1 MPRVQMVIA
10 GRYLACLPGFGS
22 DRTARAFTLG
32 NNGMTDMKAAL
43 LAATILLTA
52 APVTAQSSPED
63 NDKRK
68 VEAYFYELTP
78 LKPGPDFAATL
89 KLPRGYSAHV
99 WASGLGNARVMAV
112 APDGAI
118 YVSRRSEAD
127 IIRLTDSNR
136 DGRADGPPMVIVNRP
151 GLHGL
156 TVHNGMLYF
165 MTAREVFRAPLRPD
179 GGIGMVETLI
189 DDLPDAGQHLN
200 RTLAVGPDNMLF
212 ISAGSTCNACD
223 ESSQENATLIRASLD
238 GKSWRI
244 WASGLR
250 NTIGFGW
257 HPRTGE
263 LWGWDQGID
272 WLGND
277 LQREE
282 VNRLEAGKRYGWPY
296 VFEDGKLNPQ
306 DEPPGGI
313 TGAQWAAASTN
324 PVLMH
329 VAHSAGMQ
337 MAFHPGG
344 GFGPDVGGDAFVALR
359 GSWNRKPASGY
370 ELVRIRF
377 DANGQATRIE
387 PFVSGFMSRDGT
399 GHYGRPCGVAVM
411 RDGSILLSDD
421 ANGVIYRITYD
432 GATGQ
437 AAPLAPPAAPM
448 LEQAARGNDVP
459 LALTRPEA
467 RAAGSARLTVS
478 ATAFAPGGTIPREQ
492 SEYGLGI
499 SPALGWTA
507 VPGAASYAIIVEDP
521 DGAAKP
527 VIHWVAWNVPAGTTR
542 LPAGLQE
549 RDRLSGGPLEG
560 VMQGATGR
568 GTVGWYGP
576 RPPKGD
582 RPHRYHFQVLALDR
596 QLQLPLGATRDQLLA
611 AAAGHVLATGDL
623 VGTYAEP

>member
-1 MPRVQMVIA
+1 MKVTP
-10 GRYLACLPGFGS
+10 LAS
-22 DRTARAFTLG
+22 
-32 NNGMTDMKAAL
+32 AL
-43 LAATILLTA
+43 LLVA
-52 APVTAQSSPED
+52 APAVAQSSPGD
-63 NDKRK
+63 NDKRP
-68 VEAYFYELTP
+68 VQAHFYELTP
-78 LKPGPDFAATL
+78 LKPGPDFAASL
-89 KLPRGYSAHV
+89 KLPRGYRIAT
-99 WASGLGNARVMAV
+99 WASGLGNTRVMAV
-112 APDGAI
+112 APDGSV

-127 IIRLTDSNR
+127 IVRLVDANR
-136 DGRADGPPMVIVNRP
+136 DGRADGPPTVIVNRP

-156 TVHNGMLYF
+156 TIHDGMLYF
-165 MTAREVFRAPLRPD
+165 MTAKEVFRAPLRPD
-179 GGIGMVETLI
+179 GGIGTVETLI

-200 RTLAVGPDNMLF
+200 RTLAVGPDKMLY

-238 GKSWRI
+238 GKTRRV

-282 VNRLEAGKRYGWPY
+282 VNKIERGKRYGWPY
-296 VFEDGKLNPQ
+296 VFEDGKRNPQ
-306 DEPPGGI
+306 DEPPGGL
-313 TGAQWAAASTN
+313 TAAQWAAASTN

-329 VAHSAGMQ
+329 LAHSAGMQ
-337 MAFHPGG
+337 MAVHPGG
-344 GFGPDVGGDAFVALR
+344 GFGPDVAGDAFVALR

-370 ELVRIRF
+370 ELARIRF
-377 DANGQATRIE
+377 DARGQATRIE
-387 PFVSGFMSRDGT
+387 TFVSGFMSRDGT

-437 AAPLAPPAAPM
+437 AATLTPPPGPM
-448 LEQAARGNDVP
+448 LEQAARGTNVS

-467 RAAGSARLTVS
+467 RASGPARLTVG
-478 ATAFAPGGTIPREQ
+478 AAAFTSGGAIPRDY

-499 SPALGWTA
+499 SPALNWSA
-507 VPGAASYAIIVEDP
+507 VPNAAAYAILVEDP
-521 DGAAKP
+521 DGSAKP
-527 VIHWVAWNVPAGTTR
+527 VVHWVAWNVPAGTTR
-542 LPAGLQE
+542 LPEGLQE

-560 VMQGATGR
+560 IMQGASGR

-576 RPPKGD
+576 RPPVGD
-582 RPHRYHFQVLALDR
+582 TPHHYHFQVLALDR
-596 QLQLPLGATRDQLLA
+596 QLDLPLGATRDQVLA
-611 AAAGHVLATGDL
+611 AAAGHVIATGDL
-623 VGTYAEP
+623 VGTYAEPK

>member
-1 MPRVQMVIA
+1 
-10 GRYLACLPGFGS
+10 
-22 DRTARAFTLG
+22 
-32 NNGMTDMKAAL
+32 MKVALFASAL
-43 LAATILLTA
+43 LVFASPAL
-52 APVTAQSSPED
+52 AQSSPED
-63 NDKRK
+63 NDKRP
-68 VEAYFYELTP
+68 VQAHFYELTP
-78 LKPGPDFAATL
+78 LKPTADFAASL
-89 KLPRGYSAHV
+89 KLPRGYRIAV
-99 WASGLGNARVMAV
+99 WAGDLGNTRVMAV
-112 APDGAI
+112 APDGSV

-127 IIRLTDSNR
+127 IIRLVDANR
-136 DGRADGPPMVIVNRP
+136 DGRADGAPTVIVNRP
-151 GLHGL
+151 ALHGL
-156 TVHNGMLYF
+156 TIHDGMLYF
-165 MTAREVFRAPLRPD
+165 MTAKEVFRAPLRPD
-179 GGIGMVETLI
+179 GGIGTVETMI

-200 RTLAVGPDNMLF
+200 RTLAVGPDNMLY
-212 ISAGSTCNACD
+212 ISSGSTCNACD

-238 GKSWRI
+238 GKARRV

-282 VNRLEAGKRYGWPY
+282 VNKIERGKRYGWPY
-296 VFEDGKLNPQ
+296 VFEDGKRNPQ

-313 TGAQWAAASTN
+313 TAAQWAASSTN

-344 GFGPDVGGDAFVALR
+344 GFGPDVAGDAFVALR

-370 ELVRIRF
+370 ELARIRF
-377 DANGQATRIE
+377 DAKGQATRVE
-387 PFVSGFMSRDGT
+387 TFVSGFMSRDGT
-399 GHYGRPCGVAVM
+399 GQYGRPCGVAVM

-437 AAPLAPPAAPM
+437 AAPLAPPPGPM
-448 LEQAARGNDVP
+448 LEQAARGTNVP
-459 LALTRPEA
+459 LALARPETQA
-467 RAAGSARLTVS
+467 SSPARLTVG
-478 ATAFAPGGTIPREQ
+478 AAAFTANGPIPREY

-499 SPALGWTA
+499 SPALSWST
-507 VPGAASYAIIVEDP
+507 VPNAGSYAILVEDP
-521 DGAAKP
+521 DGASKP
-527 VIHWVAWNVPAGTTR
+527 VVHWVAWNVPAGTTR
-542 LPAGLQE
+542 LPEGLQE

-560 VMQGATGR
+560 IMQGASGR

-582 RPHRYHFQVLALDR
+582 KPHHYHFQVLALDR
-596 QLQLPLGATRDQLLA
+596 QLDLPLGATRDQLLT
-611 AAAGHVLATGDL
+611 AAAGHVIGSGDL
-623 VGTYAEP
+623 VGTYGEPK

>member
-1 MPRVQMVIA
+1 
-10 GRYLACLPGFGS
+10 
-22 DRTARAFTLG
+22 
-32 NNGMTDMKAAL
+32 MKAAL
-43 LAATILLTA
+43 LTATLLLIA
-52 APVTAQSSPED
+52 APVAGQSSPED
-63 NDKRK
+63 NDKRA
-68 VEAYFYELTP
+68 VEAYFNELTP
-78 LKPGPDFAATL
+78 IKPGPDFAASL
-89 KLPRGYSAHV
+89 KLPRGYRAAV
-99 WASGLGNARVMAV
+99 WASDLGNARVMAV
-112 APDGAI
+112 APDGSI

-127 IIRLTDSNR
+127 IIRLVDANR
-136 DGRADGPPMVIVNRP
+136 DGRADGRPTVIVNRP

-156 TVHNGMLYF
+156 AIHDGRLYF
-165 MTAREVFRAPLRPD
+165 MTAREVFSAPLRPD
-179 GGIGMVETLI
+179 GGIGEIETLI
-189 DDLPDAGQHLN
+189 DDLPDAGQHPN
-200 RTLAVGPDNMLF
+200 RTLAVGPDRMLY
-212 ISAGSTCNACD
+212 ISVGSTCNACD
-223 ESSQENATLIRASLD
+223 ETSQESATLVRASLD
-238 GKSWRI
+238 GKTRRI

-282 VNRLEAGKRYGWPY
+282 LNKIERGKRYGWPY
-296 VFEDGKLNPQ
+296 VFEKGERNPQ
-306 DEPPGGI
+306 DEPPGGLVA
-313 TGAQWAAASTN
+313 AQWAAASTN

-344 GFGPDVGGDAFVALR
+344 GFAPDAAGDAFIALR

-370 ELVRIRF
+370 ELARIRF
-377 DANGQATRIE
+377 DADGQATRIE
-387 PFVSGFMSRDGT
+387 PFVSGFMSADGT

-437 AAPLAPPAAPM
+437 AAPLAPPAVPM
-448 LEQAARGNDVP
+448 LEQAARGNNVP

-467 RAAGSARLTVS
+467 RASGTARIDVRAAG
-478 ATAFAPGGTIPREQ
+478 FAAGGAIPRDH

-499 SPALGWTA
+499 SPAIGWTA
-507 VPGAASYAIIVEDP
+507 VPGAASYAILVEDP
-521 DGAAKP
+521 DGSAKP
-527 VIHWVAWNVPAGTTR
+527 VVHWVAWNVPASTLA

-560 VMQGATGR
+560 IMQGASGR

-582 RPHRYHFQVLALDR
+582 KPHRYHFQVLALD
-596 QLQLPLGATRDQLLA
+596 QALNLPLGATRDQVLT
-611 AAAGHVLATGDL
+611 AAAGHVLATGEL
-623 VGTYAEP
+623 IGTYREPQ

>member
-1 MPRVQMVIA
+1 MNVAP
-10 GRYLACLPGFGS
+10 LAS
-22 DRTARAFTLG
+22 
-32 NNGMTDMKAAL
+32 AL
-43 LAATILLTA
+43 LLVASPA
-52 APVTAQSSPED
+52 VAQSSPED
-63 NDKRK
+63 NDKRP
-68 VEAYFYELTP
+68 VQAHFYELTP
-78 LKPGPDFAATL
+78 LKPGPDFSASL
-89 KLPRGYSAHV
+89 KLPRGYRASV
-99 WASGLGNARVMAV
+99 WASGLGNTRVMAV
-112 APDGAI
+112 APDGSI

-127 IIRLTDSNR
+127 IVRLMDANR
-136 DGRADGPPMVIVNRP
+136 DGRADGPPAVIVNRP

-156 TVHNGMLYF
+156 TIHDGMLYF

-179 GGIGMVETLI
+179 GGIGTVETLI
-189 DDLPDAGQHLN
+189 NDLPDAGQHLN
-200 RTLAVGPDNMLF
+200 RTLAVGPDTMLY
-212 ISAGSTCNACD
+212 ISVGSTCNACD

-238 GKSWRI
+238 GKTRLV

-282 VNRLEAGKRYGWPY
+282 VNKIERGKRYGWPD
-296 VFEDGKLNPQ
+296 VFEDGKRNPQ
-306 DEPPGGI
+306 DEPPGGL
-313 TGAQWAAASTN
+313 TAAQWAAASTD
-324 PVLMH
+324 PVVMH

-344 GFGPDVGGDAFVALR
+344 GFGPDVAGDAFIALR

-370 ELVRIRF
+370 ELARIRF
-377 DANGQATRIE
+377 DANGQATRVE
-387 PFVSGFMSRDGT
+387 TFVSGFMSRDGT
-399 GHYGRPCGVAVM
+399 GQYGRPCGVAIM

-437 AAPLAPPAAPM
+437 AAPLAPPPGPM
-448 LEQAARGNDVP
+448 LEQAARGTNMP
-459 LALTRPEA
+459 LALARPEA
-467 RAAGSARLTVS
+467 RASGSAPLTVG
-478 ATAFAPGGTIPREQ
+478 ADAFTANGAIPREH

-499 SPALGWTA
+499 SPALNWSS
-507 VPGAASYAIIVEDP
+507 VPNAASYAILAEDP
-521 DGAAKP
+521 DGSSKP
-527 VIHWVAWNVPAGTTR
+527 VVHWVAWNVPAGTTR

-560 VMQGATGR
+560 IMQGASGR

-582 RPHRYHFQVLALDR
+582 TPHHYHFQVLALDR
-596 QLQLPLGATRDQLLA
+596 QLDLPLGATRDQLLA
-611 AAAGHVLATGDL
+611 ASAGHVIATGDL
-623 VGTYAEP
+623 VGTYAEPR

>member
-1 MPRVQMVIA
+1 MNV
-10 GRYLACLPGFGS
+10 
-22 DRTARAFTLG
+22 T
-32 NNGMTDMKAAL
+32 L
-43 LAATILLTA
+43 LASALVLVATPAL
-52 APVTAQSSPED
+52 AQSSPED
-63 NDKRK
+63 NDKQP
-68 VEAYFYELTP
+68 VQAHFYELTP
-78 LKPGPDFAATL
+78 LKPGPDFAASL
-89 KLPRGYSAHV
+89 KLPRGYRAAV
-99 WASGLGNARVMAV
+99 WASGLGNSRVMVV
-112 APDGAI
+112 APDGSV

-127 IIRLTDSNR
+127 IIRLVDANR
-136 DGRADGPPMVIVNRP
+136 DGRADGPPTVIVNRP

-156 TVHNGMLYF
+156 TIHDGMLYF
-165 MTAREVFRAPLRPD
+165 MTAREVFRAALRTD
-179 GGIGMVETLI
+179 GGIGRVETLI
-189 DDLPDAGQHLN
+189 NDLPDAGQHLN
-200 RTLAVGPDNMLF
+200 RTLAVGPDKMLY

-238 GKSWRI
+238 GKTRRV

-282 VNRLEAGKRYGWPY
+282 LNKIERGKRYGWPY
-296 VFEDGKLNPQ
+296 VFEDGKRNPQ
-306 DEPPGGI
+306 DEPPGGL
-313 TGAQWAAASTN
+313 TAAQWAAASTN

-337 MAFHPGG
+337 MTFHPGG
-344 GFGPDVGGDAFVALR
+344 GFGPDVAGDAFVALR

-370 ELVRIRF
+370 ELARIRF

-387 PFVSGFMSRDGT
+387 TFVSGFMSRDGT
-399 GHYGRPCGVAVM
+399 GQYGRPCGVAVM

-437 AAPLAPPAAPM
+437 AAPLSPSAGPM
-448 LEQAARGNDVP
+448 LEQAARGTNVP
-459 LALTRPEA
+459 LALTRPET
-467 RAAGSARLTVS
+467 RPSGSAKLTVG
-478 ATAFAPGGTIPREQ
+478 AAAFTANGAIPREH

-499 SPALGWTA
+499 SPALNWSA
-507 VPGAASYAIIVEDP
+507 VPNAVSYVILVEDP
-521 DGAAKP
+521 DGSAKP
-527 VIHWVAWNVPAGTTR
+527 VVHWVAWNVPAGTTR
-542 LPAGLQE
+542 LPEGLQE
-549 RDRLSGGPLEG
+549 RDRLNGGLLEG
-560 VMQGATGR
+560 IMQGPSGR

-582 RPHRYHFQVLALDR
+582 TPHHYHFQVLALDR
-596 QLQLPLGATRDQLLA
+596 QLDLPLGATRDQLLA
-611 AAAGHVLATGDL
+611 AAAGHVIATGDL
-623 VGTYAEP
+623 VGTYAEPK

>member
-1 MPRVQMVIA
+1 
-10 GRYLACLPGFGS
+10 
-22 DRTARAFTLG
+22 
-32 NNGMTDMKAAL
+32 
-43 LAATILLTA
+43 
-52 APVTAQSSPED
+52 
-63 NDKRK
+63 
-68 VEAYFYELTP
+68 
-78 LKPGPDFAATL
+78 
-89 KLPRGYSAHV
+89 
-99 WASGLGNARVMAV
+99 MAV

-179 GGIGMVETLI
+179 GGIGVVETLI

-200 RTLAVGPDNMLF
+200 RTLAVGPDNMLY

-238 GKSWRI
+238 GKSRRI

-313 TGAQWAAASTN
+313 TGARWAAASTN

-432 GATGQ
+432 GTTGQ

-448 LEQAARGNDVP
+448 LEQAASGNDVP
-459 LALTRPEA
+459 LALARPEA

-596 QLQLPLGATRDQLLA
+596 ELQLPLGATRDQVLA

-623 VGTYAEP
+623 VGTYGEP

>member
-1 MPRVQMVIA
+1 
-10 GRYLACLPGFGS
+10 
-22 DRTARAFTLG
+22 
-32 NNGMTDMKAAL
+32 MKVAL
-43 LAATILLTA
+43 LASALVL
-52 APVTAQSSPED
+52 VTAPAVAQNSPED
-63 NDKRK
+63 DDKRP
-68 VEAYFYELTP
+68 VQAHFHELSP
-78 LKPGPDFAATL
+78 LKPGPDFAASL
-89 KLPRGYSAHV
+89 KLPRGYRAAV
-99 WASGLGNARVMAV
+99 WASGLGNTRVMAA
-112 APDGAI
+112 APDGSV

-127 IIRLTDSNR
+127 IVRLVDVNL
-136 DGRADGPPMVIVNRP
+136 DGRADGPPIIIVNRP

-156 TVHNGMLYF
+156 TIHDGMLYF
-165 MTAREVFRAPLRPD
+165 MTAKEVFRAPLRPD
-179 GGIGMVETLI
+179 GGIGTVETLI

-200 RTLAVGPDNMLF
+200 RTLAVGPDNMLY

-238 GKSWRI
+238 GKTRRV

-282 VNRLEAGKRYGWPY
+282 VNKIERGKRYGWPY
-296 VFEDGKLNPQ
+296 VFEDGKRNPQ
-306 DEPPGGI
+306 DEPPGGL
-313 TGAQWAAASTN
+313 TAAQWAAASTN
-324 PVLMH
+324 PTVMH

-344 GFGPDVGGDAFVALR
+344 GFGPDVAGDAFVALR

-370 ELVRIRF
+370 ELARIRF
-377 DANGQATRIE
+377 DANGQATRVE
-387 PFVSGFMSRDGT
+387 TFVSGFMSRDGT
-399 GHYGRPCGVAVM
+399 GQYGRPCGVAVM

-437 AAPLAPPAAPM
+437 AAPLVPPPGPM
-448 LEQAARGNDVP
+448 LEQAARGTNVP

-467 RAAGSARLTVS
+467 RTSGSTRLTVG
-478 ATAFAPGGTIPREQ
+478 AAAFTANGAIPREH
-492 SEYGLGI
+492 SEYGLDI
-499 SPALGWTA
+499 SPALSWSAIPNA
-507 VPGAASYAIIVEDP
+507 VSHAIVVEDP
-521 DGAAKP
+521 DGSSRP
-527 VIHWVAWNVPAGTTR
+527 VVHWVAWNVPAGTTR

-549 RDRLSGGPLEG
+549 RDRLNGGPLEG
-560 VMQGATGR
+560 IMQGANGR

-596 QLQLPLGATRDQLLA
+596 QLDLPLGATRDQLLA
-611 AAAGHVLATGDL
+611 ASAGHVIAKGDL
-623 VGTYAEP
+623 VGTFAEPK

>member
-1 MPRVQMVIA
+1 
-10 GRYLACLPGFGS
+10 
-22 DRTARAFTLG
+22 
-32 NNGMTDMKAAL
+32 MKAAL
-43 LAATILLTA
+43 LASAILLVA
-52 APVTAQSSPED
+52 APATAQSSPED
-63 NDKRK
+63 NDKRP
-68 VEAYFYELTP
+68 VQAHFYELTP
-78 LKPGPDFAATL
+78 LKPGPDFAASL
-89 KLPRGYSAHV
+89 KLPRGYRASV
-99 WASGLGNARVMAV
+99 WASDLGNTRVMAV
-112 APDGAI
+112 APDGSV

-127 IIRLTDSNR
+127 IIRLVDR
-136 DGRADGPPMVIVNRP
+136 DGDGRADGPPTVIVNRP
-151 GLHGL
+151 GLHG
-156 TVHNGMLYF
+156 VAIHDGRLYF

-179 GGIGMVETLI
+179 GSIGAVETLI

-200 RTLAVGPDNMLF
+200 RTLAIGPDNMLY
-212 ISAGSTCNACD
+212 ISSGSTCNACD

-238 GKSWRI
+238 GKTRRV

-282 VNRLEAGKRYGWPY
+282 INRIEAGKRYGWPY
-296 VFEDGKLNPQ
+296 VFENGQKNPQ

-313 TGAQWAAASTN
+313 TAAQWAAASEN

-344 GFGPDVGGDAFVALR
+344 GFGPDVAGDAFVALR

-370 ELVRIRF
+370 ELARIRF
-377 DANGQATRIE
+377 DAQGRATKVE
-387 PFVSGFMSRDGT
+387 SFVSGFMSKDGA
-399 GHYGRPCGVAVM
+399 GQYGRPCGVAVL

-432 GATGQ
+432 GATGKV
-437 AAPLAPPAAPM
+437 APLAPPPGPM
-448 LEQAARGNDVP
+448 LEQAARGENVP
-459 LALTRPEA
+459 LALARPET
-467 RAAGSARLTVS
+467 RTSGSTRVTVS
-478 ATAFAPGGTIPREQ
+478 AEAFAAGGVIPREH

-499 SPALGWTA
+499 SPALSWSA
-507 VPGAASYAIIVEDP
+507 VPGAASYAIVAEDP
-521 DGAAKP
+521 DGSARP
-527 VIHWVAWNVPAGTTR
+527 VVHWVAWNVPADTTR

-560 VMQGATGR
+560 IMQGATGR

-576 RPPKGD
+576 KPPKGD
-582 RPHRYHFQVLALDR
+582 RPHHYHVQVLALDR
-596 QLQLPLGATRDQLLA
+596 QIDLPLGATRDQLLA
-611 AAAGHVLATGDL
+611 AAAAHVVATGEV
-623 VGTYAEP
+623 VGTYSEAK

>member
-1 MPRVQMVIA
+1 
-10 GRYLACLPGFGS
+10 
-22 DRTARAFTLG
+22 
-32 NNGMTDMKAAL
+32 MKAAL
-43 LAATILLTA
+43 FASALLATTSPLA
-52 APVTAQSSPED
+52 AQSSPED
-63 NDKRK
+63 RDKRP
-68 VEAYFYELTP
+68 VQAWFYELTP
-78 LKPGPDFAATL
+78 LKPGPDFAASL
-89 KLPRGYSAHV
+89 KLPPGYRASV
-99 WASGLGNARVMAV
+99 WASDLGNARMIAV
-112 APDGAI
+112 APDGAV

-127 IIRLTDSNR
+127 IVRLVDANR
-136 DGRADGPPMVIVNRP
+136 DGRADGPPTVVVNRP

-156 TVHNGMLYF
+156 TIHGGMLYF

-179 GGIGMVETLI
+179 GGIGATETLI

-200 RTLAVGPDNMLF
+200 RTLAVGPDNMLY

-223 ESSQENATLIRASLD
+223 ESSPENATLLRAGLD
-238 GKSWRI
+238 GKARTI
-244 WASGLR
+244 WAAGLR

-282 VNRLEAGKRYGWPY
+282 VNKLERGRRYGWPY

-313 TGAQWAAASTN
+313 AGAQWAAASTN

-337 MAFHPGG
+337 WAFHPGG
-344 GFGPDVGGDAFVALR
+344 GFGPDVAGDAFVALR

-377 DANGQATRIE
+377 DARGQAQRIE

-399 GHYGRPCGVAVM
+399 GHYGRLAGVAVM
-411 RDGSILLSDD
+411 RDGSLLLSDD
-421 ANGVIYRITYD
+421 ANGVLYRITYD
-432 GATGQ
+432 GATGN
-437 AAPLAPPAAPM
+437 AAPLTPPAGPM
-448 LEQAARGNDVP
+448 LEQAARGTNLP
-459 LALTRPEA
+459 LALARPETRSA
-467 RAAGSARLTVS
+467 GAGRIVVTAA
-478 ATAFAPGGTIPREQ
+478 AFQANGAIPRDH

-499 SPALGWTA
+499 SPEISWSA
-507 VPGAASYAIIVEDP
+507 VPGAVSYAIVAEDP
-521 DGAAKP
+521 DGRAKP
-527 VIHWVAWNVPAGTTR
+527 VVHWVAWNVPATTTR

-549 RDRLSGGPLEG
+549 GDRLSGGPLAG
-560 VMQGATGR
+560 IMQGATGR
-568 GTVGWYGP
+568 GGVGWYGP

-582 RPHRYHFQVLALDR
+582 APHHYHFQLLALDR
-596 QLQLPLGATRDQLLA
+596 QLDLPLGASRDQLLS
-611 AAAGHVLATGDL
+611 AAAGHVIATGDL
-623 VGTYAEP
+623 VGTYGEPR

>member
-1 MPRVQMVIA
+1 
-10 GRYLACLPGFGS
+10 
-22 DRTARAFTLG
+22 
-32 NNGMTDMKAAL
+32 MTDMKAAL
-43 LAATILLTA
+43 LASMLVVTA
-52 APVTAQSSPED
+52 DAAVAQSSPED

-68 VEAYFYELTP
+68 VDAYFYELTP
-78 LKPGPDFAATL
+78 LKPGTDFAASL
-89 KLPRGYSAHV
+89 KLPRGYRASV
-99 WASGLGNARVMAV
+99 WASGLGNTRMIAI
-112 APDGAI
+112 APDGSV

-127 IIRLTDSNR
+127 IIRLADGDR
-136 DGRADGPPMVIVNRP
+136 DGRADGPPTVIVNRP

-156 TVHNGMLYF
+156 TIHAGMLYF

-179 GGIGMVETLI
+179 GGIGEVETLM

-200 RTLAVGPDNMLF
+200 RTLAVGPDNMLY

-223 ESSQENATLIRASLD
+223 ESSQENATLIRATLD
-238 GKSWRI
+238 GNSRRV

-344 GFGPDVGGDAFVALR
+344 GFGPDAAGDAFVALR

-370 ELVRIRF
+370 ELVRVRF
-377 DANGQATRIE
+377 DADGRATRIE

-399 GHYGRPCGVAVM
+399 GQYGRPCGVAVM
-411 RDGSILLSDD
+411 RDGSMLLSDD
-421 ANGVIYRITYD
+421 ANGIIYQITYE

-437 AAPLAPPAAPM
+437 AAPLEPPAGPM
-448 LEQAARGNDVP
+448 LDQATRGDNVP
-459 LALTRPEA
+459 LALARPETKA
-467 RAAGSARLTVS
+467 TGDARLAVS
-478 ATAFAPGGTIPREQ
+478 AAAFRSSSTIPREH

-499 SPALGWTA
+499 SPALSWTA
-507 VPGAASYAIIVEDP
+507 VPGAASYAIVVEDP
-521 DGAAKP
+521 NGSAKP
-527 VIHWVAWNVPAGTTR
+527 VIHWVAWNIPGDTLR

-549 RDRLSGGPLEG
+549 RDRLNGGALEG
-560 VMQGATGR
+560 IMQGVTGR

-596 QLQLPLGATRDQLLA
+596 MLDLPLGATRDQLLT
-611 AAAGHVLATGDL
+611 AAAGHVLARGDI
-623 VGTYAEP
+623 VGTYGEPK

>member
-1 MPRVQMVIA
+1 
-10 GRYLACLPGFGS
+10 
-22 DRTARAFTLG
+22 
-32 NNGMTDMKAAL
+32 MKAAL
-43 LAATILLTA
+43 LASTLLLIA
-52 APVTAQSSPED
+52 APAVAQSSPED

-68 VEAYFYELTP
+68 VDAYFYELTP
-78 LKPGPDFAATL
+78 LKPEADFASSL
-89 KLPRGYSAHV
+89 KLPRGYRVSM
-99 WASGLGNARVMAV
+99 WANGLGNSRVMAA
-112 APDGAI
+112 APDGSI

-127 IIRLTDSNR
+127 IIRLTDANR
-136 DGRADGPPMVIVNRP
+136 DGRADGPPTVIVNRP

-156 TVHNGMLYF
+156 TIHDGMLYF

-179 GGIGMVETLI
+179 GGIGKVETLM

-200 RTLAVGPDNMLF
+200 RTLAVGPDKMLY

-238 GKSWRI
+238 GKTRRI

-313 TGAQWAAASTN
+313 TGAHWAAASTN

-344 GFGPDVGGDAFVALR
+344 GFGPDAGGDAFVALR

-399 GHYGRPCGVAVM
+399 GHYGRPCGVVVM

-432 GATGQ
+432 GATGR
-437 AAPLAPPAAPM
+437 AAALTPPAGPM
-448 LEQAARGNDVP
+448 LEQAARGNNVP

-467 RAAGSARLTVS
+467 RATSAARLTVS
-478 ATAFAPGGTIPREQ
+478 AGAFRAGGAIPREQ

-499 SPALGWTA
+499 SPALSWTA

-521 DGAAKP
+521 DGSDKP
-527 VIHWVAWNVPAGTTR
+527 VVHWVAWNVPGGTTR

-560 VMQGATGR
+560 IVQGATGR

-582 RPHRYHFQVLALDR
+582 RPHHYHFQVLALDR
-596 QLQLPLGATRDQLLA
+596 QLELPLGATRDQLLA

-623 VGTYAEP
+623 VGTYVEAERR

>member
-1 MPRVQMVIA
+1 
-10 GRYLACLPGFGS
+10 
-22 DRTARAFTLG
+22 
-32 NNGMTDMKAAL
+32 MKAAL
-43 LAATILLTA
+43 LVSTLLLGA
-52 APVTAQSSPED
+52 APALAQSSPED

-68 VEAYFYELTP
+68 VEAFFHELTP
-78 LKPGPDFAATL
+78 QKPGPDFASTL
-89 KLPRGYSAHV
+89 KLPRGYRASV
-99 WASGLGNARVMAV
+99 WGSGLGNTRIMAV
-112 APDGAI
+112 APDGSV

-127 IIRLTDSNR
+127 IIRLVDANR
-136 DGRADGPPMVIVNRP
+136 DGRADGPPTVIVNRP

-156 TVHNGMLYF
+156 TIHDGMLYF
-165 MTAREVFRAPLRPD
+165 MTVREVFRAPLRPD
-179 GGIGMVETLI
+179 GSIGAVETLI
-189 DDLPDAGQHLN
+189 DDLPDGGQHLN
-200 RTLAVGPDNMLF
+200 RTLAVGPDKMLY

-238 GKSWRI
+238 GKSRRI

-313 TGAQWAAASTN
+313 TGAKWAAASTN
-324 PVLMH
+324 PVLTH

-344 GFGPDVGGDAFVALR
+344 GFGPDAGGDAFVALR

-370 ELVRIRF
+370 ELARVRF
-377 DANGQATRIE
+377 DASGQATRIE
-387 PFVSGFMSRDGT
+387 PFVTGFMSRDGNS
-399 GHYGRPCGVAVM
+399 HYGRPCGVAVM
-411 RDGSILLSDD
+411 ADGSILLSDD
-421 ANGVIYRITYD
+421 ANGIIYRITYD

-437 AAPLAPPAAPM
+437 AAAMNPPAGPM
-448 LEQAARGNDVP
+448 LEQAARGTNVP
-459 LALTRPEA
+459 LALARPEA
-467 RAAGSARLTVS
+467 RATGSARLTVS
-478 ATAFAPGGTIPREQ
+478 ADGFGPNGAIPREQ

-499 SPALGWTA
+499 SPALRWTA
-507 VPGAASYAIIVEDP
+507 VPGAASYAIVVEDP
-521 DGAAKP
+521 DGSAKP
-527 VIHWVAWNVPAGTTR
+527 VIHWVAWNLPATTTS

-549 RDRLSGGPLEG
+549 RDRLNGGALEG
-560 VMQGATGR
+560 VMQGATSR

-596 QLQLPLGATRDQLLA
+596 QLDLPPGATRDQLLA
-611 AAAGHVLATGDL
+611 AAAGHVVTTGDL
-623 VGTYAEP
+623 VGTYAEPRQQ

>member
-1 MPRVQMVIA
+1 MKVAP
-10 GRYLACLPGFGS
+10 LAS
-22 DRTARAFTLG
+22 
-32 NNGMTDMKAAL
+32 AL
-43 LAATILLTA
+43 LLVASPSA
-52 APVTAQSSPED
+52 AQSSPQD
-63 NDKRK
+63 NDKRP
-68 VEAYFYELTP
+68 VQAYFNELTP
-78 LKPGPDFAATL
+78 LKPGVAFAASL
-89 KLPRGYSAHV
+89 KLPRGYRATV
-99 WASGLGNARVMAV
+99 WATGLGNTRVMAV
-112 APDGAI
+112 APDGSV

-127 IIRLTDSNR
+127 IVRLMDANR
-136 DGRADGPPMVIVNRP
+136 DGRADGPPTVIVNRP

-156 TVHNGMLYF
+156 TIHDGMLYF
-165 MTAREVFRAPLRPD
+165 MTAKEVFRAALRPD
-179 GGIGMVETLI
+179 GGIGTIETLI

-200 RTLAVGPDNMLF
+200 RTLAVGPDNMLY

-238 GKSWRI
+238 GKTRRV

-282 VNRLEAGKRYGWPY
+282 VNKIERGNRYGWPY
-296 VFEDGKLNPQ
+296 VFENGKRNPQ

-313 TGAQWAAASTN
+313 TAAQWAAASTN

-344 GFGPDVGGDAFVALR
+344 GFGPDVAGDAFVALR

-370 ELVRIRF
+370 ELARIRF
-377 DANGQATRIE
+377 DANGQATRVE
-387 PFVSGFMSRDGT
+387 TFVSGFMSRDGT
-399 GHYGRPCGVAVM
+399 GQYGRPCGVAVM
-411 RDGSILLSDD
+411 RDGSLLLSDD

-432 GATGQ
+432 SATGQ
-437 AAPLAPPAAPM
+437 AAPLAPPPGPM
-448 LEQAARGNDVP
+448 LEQAARGTNVP
-459 LALTRPEA
+459 LALTRPET
-467 RAAGSARLTVS
+467 RASGSARLTVGT
-478 ATAFAPGGTIPREQ
+478 TAFTANGPIPRQ
-492 SEYGLGI
+492 HSEYGLGI
-499 SPALGWTA
+499 SPALNWSA
-507 VPGAASYAIIVEDP
+507 VPNAVAYAIVVEDP
-521 DGAAKP
+521 DGSAKP
-527 VIHWVAWNVPAGTTR
+527 VVHWVAWNVPAGTTR
-542 LPAGLQE
+542 LPEGLQE

-560 VMQGATGR
+560 IMQGASGR

-582 RPHRYHFQVLALDR
+582 KPHHYHFQVLGLDR
-596 QLQLPLGATRDQLLA
+596 QLDLPLGATRDQLLA
-611 AAAGHVLATGDL
+611 AAAGHVIATGDL
-623 VGTYAEP
+623 VGTYAEPK

>member
-1 MPRVQMVIA
+1 
-10 GRYLACLPGFGS
+10 
-22 DRTARAFTLG
+22 
-32 NNGMTDMKAAL
+32 MKAAL
-43 LAATILLTA
+43 LASAFLFA
-52 APVTAQSSPED
+52 AMPALGQSSPED
-63 NDKRK
+63 NDKRP
-68 VEAYFYELTP
+68 VQAHFYELTP
-78 LKPGPDFAATL
+78 LKPGPDFASSL
-89 KLPRGYSAHV
+89 RLPRGYRASV
-99 WASGLGNARVMAV
+99 WASGLGNSRMIAV
-112 APDGAI
+112 ASNGAVYI
-118 YVSRRSEAD
+118 SRRSEAD
-127 IIRLTDSNR
+127 IIRLVDANG
-136 DGRADGPPMVIVNRP
+136 DGRADGAPAVVVNRP

-156 TVHNGMLYF
+156 TIHDGQLYF
-165 MTAREVFRAPLRPD
+165 MTAREVFRAPLRAD
-179 GGIGMVETLI
+179 GSIGAVETLI

-200 RTLAVGPDNMLF
+200 RTLAVGPDKMLY

-238 GKSWRI
+238 GKKREV

-257 HPRTGE
+257 HPSTGE

-282 VNRLEAGKRYGWPY
+282 VNRIERGHRYGWPY
-296 VFEDGKLNPQ
+296 VFENGQRNPQ

-313 TGAQWAAASTN
+313 TAAQWGAASTN

-337 MAFHPGG
+337 WAFHPGG
-344 GFGPDVGGDAFVALR
+344 GFGADAAGDAFVALR

-370 ELVRIRF
+370 ELARIRY
-377 DANGQATRIE
+377 DAQGRPVRVE
-387 PFVSGFMSRDGT
+387 SFVSGFMSSDGT
-399 GHYGRPCGVAVM
+399 GHYGRLSGVAVM

-421 ANGVIYRITYD
+421 ANGIVYRITYE
-432 GATGQ
+432 GASGQ
-437 AAPLAPPAAPM
+437 AAPLTPPAAPM
-448 LEQAARGNDVP
+448 LEQAARGNNVP
-459 LALTRPEA
+459 LALARPETRA
-467 RAAGSARLTVS
+467 RRGQPIAVS
-478 ATAFAPGGTIPREQ
+478 ADAFMANGAIPRDH

-499 SPALGWTA
+499 SPALSWGS
-507 VPGAASYAIIVEDP
+507 VPGAVSYAIVMEDP

-527 VIHWVAWNVPAGTTR
+527 VIHWVVWNVPAGTTR

-549 RDRLSGGPLEG
+549 RDRLTGGPLEG
-560 VMQGATGR
+560 IMQGATSR

-582 RPHRYHFQVLALDR
+582 RAHRYHFQLLALDR
-596 QLQLPLGATRDQLLA
+596 QLDLPLGATRDQLLS

-623 VGTYAEP
+623 VGTYGEADRR

>member
-1 MPRVQMVIA
+1 
-10 GRYLACLPGFGS
+10 
-22 DRTARAFTLG
+22 
-32 NNGMTDMKAAL
+32 MKAAL
-43 LAATILLTA
+43 LASAFIMTA
-52 APVTAQSSPED
+52 APAAAQGNPED
-63 NDKRK
+63 NDKRA
-68 VEAYFYELTP
+68 VQAYYYELTP
-78 LKPGPDFAATL
+78 LKPGPDFAGAL
-89 KLPRGYSAHV
+89 KLPRGYRASL
-99 WASGLGNARVMAV
+99 WAGGLGNTRVMAV
-112 APDGAI
+112 APDGSV

-127 IIRLTDSNR
+127 IIRLVDADR
-136 DGRADGPPMVIVNRP
+136 DGRADGPPTVIVNRP

-156 TVHNGMLYF
+156 TIHDGRLYF
-165 MTAREVFRAPLRPD
+165 VTAREVFRAPLRPD
-179 GGIGMVETLI
+179 GGIGAVETLI

-200 RTLAVGPDNMLF
+200 RTLAVGPDNMLY

-223 ESSQENATLIRASLD
+223 ESSQENASLIRASLD
-238 GKSWRI
+238 GKTRRI

-282 VNRLEAGKRYGWPY
+282 VNRIERGKRYGWPY
-296 VFEDGKLNPQ
+296 VFENGQRNPQ

-324 PVLMH
+324 PVLLH

-344 GFGPDVGGDAFVALR
+344 GFGPDVAGDAFVALR

-370 ELVRIRF
+370 ELARIRF
-377 DANGQATRIE
+377 DAQGRATRIE
-387 PFVSGFMSRDGT
+387 SFASGFMSRDGT
-399 GHYGRPCGVAVM
+399 GQYGRPCGVAVL
-411 RDGSILLSDD
+411 RDGSMLLSDD
-421 ANGVIYRITYD
+421 ANGNIYRITYD

-437 AAPLAPPAAPM
+437 AAALAPPAAPM

-467 RAAGSARLTVS
+467 RAKGGGQLTVS
-478 ATAFAPGGTIPREQ
+478 AAGFHANGTIPRDH
-492 SEYGLGI
+492 SEYGTGI

-507 VPGAASYAIIVEDP
+507 PAGAAFYAIVVEDP
-521 DGAAKP
+521 DGAARP
-527 VIHWVAWNVPAGTTR
+527 VVHWVAWNVPAGTTR

-549 RDRLSGGPLEG
+549 RDRLNGGPLEG
-560 VMQGATGR
+560 IMQGATGR

-582 RPHRYHFQVLALDR
+582 RPHHYHFQVLALDR
-596 QLQLPLGATRDQLLA
+596 QLNLPLGATRDQLLA
-611 AAAGHVLATGDL
+611 AAAGHVVGTGEI
-623 VGTYAEP
+623 VGTYGEP